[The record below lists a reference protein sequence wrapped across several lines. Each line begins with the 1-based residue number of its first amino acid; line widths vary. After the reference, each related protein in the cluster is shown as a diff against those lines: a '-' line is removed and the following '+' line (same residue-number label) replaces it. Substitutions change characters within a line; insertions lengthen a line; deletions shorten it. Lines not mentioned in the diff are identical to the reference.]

1 MTGQQPHNF
10 DYHDYL
16 KKILGSEK
24 NETSLFIATEKDF
37 EKGSELDFPYRSY
50 FFVFGLFHEG
60 NRRMKIGINEYDL
73 KAKTL
78 TMVGPGIVRH
88 WKDSKWGFPCH
99 TFFFQ
104 ADFFEKPFSDN
115 FLMDYPFFKPA
126 ANHSLDLNDADY
138 EKVQEFI
145 QLLEAHR
152 SDKKIAQGLLFAF
165 LEFVNQIYA
174 VATTVEGSLSRNQK
188 TTKDFNQWLN
198 KHFQEHKE
206 VTFYAQKLNL
216 TPKNLSE
223 ILKNETGLSAK
234 QMIDEFMMFEAKSLL
249 KQTQMSIKEIVY
261 WLGYED
267 ASYFTK
273 YFKTKEGI
281 TPLAYR
287 NQ

>member
-1 MTGQQPHNF
+1 MTKQQPHNF

-16 KKILGSEK
+16 KNILGTEN

-60 NRRMKIGINEYDL
+60 NRKMKIGINEYDL

-88 WKDSKWGFPCH
+88 WMDSNWDFSCH

-104 ADFFEKPFSDN
+104 PEFFEKPFADS

-126 ANHSLDLNDADY
+126 ANHSLELNDSDY
-138 EKVQEFI
+138 EKVNDFI
-145 QLLEAHR
+145 QLLELHR
-152 SDKKIAQGLLFAF
+152 TDKKITQGLLFAF
-165 LEFVNQIYA
+165 LEFINQIYA
-174 VATTVEGSLSRNQK
+174 VETTVEANLSRNQK
-188 TTKDFNQWLN
+188 TAKEFNRLLN
-198 KHFQEHKE
+198 KQFQEYKD
-206 VTFYAQKLNL
+206 VAFYAQQLNL

-223 ILKNETGLSAK
+223 ILKTETGLSAK
-234 QMIDEFMMFEAKSLL
+234 QVIEEFLMFEAKSLL

-281 TPLAYR
+281 TPLSYR